1 MALNKETMTEIKITD
16 NKTIEDVQKAFY
28 ENLSFLKLEFYSCEQ
43 SEGEGLMIHLKS
55 ILTKQ

>member
-1 MALNKETMTEIKITD
+1 MTEIKITD